1 MRWDYQDLRVGFV
14 LTWYSGVSMRRM
26 LRGVANIITDL
37 EALKGAGCIS
47 CCKLCTQS
55 IFAVLVRNVSMGA
68 NSTVPGILL
77 YAAAGHSMSV
87 WDWMRPPDPRR
98 GPRPG

>member
-37 EALKGAGCIS
+37 EALKGVFPAAN
-47 CCKLCTQS
+47 
-55 IFAVLVRNVSMGA
+55 FARS
-68 NSTVPGILL
+68 PFLL
-77 YAAAGHSMSV
+77 YWCGM
-87 WDWMRPPDPRR
+87 
-98 GPRPG
+98 